1 MEAILSFLSIL
12 SSIIFPLD
20 TIDGNSL
27 IFVGRSMR
35 DTKTIS
41 INSSISDVYG
51 SKYFKCDDRTVVYF
65 HDWQSGPNNQSAL
78 AIVDA
83 FQEHGDFNIII
94 ANWTG
99 AAKDK
104 KYHQFVDSIQNV
116 SSLKI
121 FLM

>member
-1 MEAILSFLSIL
+1 MEAILSFLSI
-12 SSIIFPLD
+12 SSAIIFPRE

-35 DTKTIS
+35 DVKS
-41 INSSISDVYG
+41 INIKSNIDDIYG
-51 SKYFKCDDRTVVYF
+51 TKYFKKDYRTVVYF
-65 HDWQSGPNNQSAL
+65 HDWQSVPSNQSAL

-83 FQEHGDFNIII
+83 YKERNDFNIII

-104 KYHQFVDSIQNV
+104 KYPQFVDSIQNV
-116 SSLKI
+116 SY
-121 FLM
+121 